1 MKEQEIIFSSGSP
14 HPLGATLMEGGCNF
28 AIHCPNADMVQLC
41 FYHLDT
47 EEQVAV
53 VDMPAKT
60 DKVWHGFIANIEAG
74 QLYGYRTIGKLI
86 PEKGFEFDAEKLLI
100 DPYTKALN
108 RPAIWNAKQYK
119 GDSQFM
125 VPKSIVTA
133 SQHTPARQNRL
144 NIPLDQ
150 SIIYEAHVKGLT
162 MLHPDIPHELRGK
175 FLGVCHPLV
184 IQHLQQ
190 LGVTAIQLMPVAA
203 FMPEAYITQ
212 KGLTNYWGYNP
223 INFFSPEPR
232 YVIKNA
238 VEEFKSMVSCLHD
251 AGIEVILDVV
261 FNHTAESGLGGPI
274 LSFRGLDNTSFY
286 LFERNEFGAVDYNK
300 YVNNSG
306 CGNSV
311 NTAFPYVMKM
321 VMDALRYWVTTMG
334 VDGFRFDLAASLGR
348 DPYEFSTFSA
358 FFRTLRQ
365 DPVLIE
371 SKLIAEPWDI
381 GHGGYRLG
389 QFPTNWLECND
400 KYRDT
405 VRAFWRGDKGLTS
418 DFATRLLG
426 SRDVFPKGSRSILTS
441 VNNVTYHDGFTLQD
455 LVSYAERHNEG
466 NGEQNRDGHGHNL
479 SANYGHEGF
488 SKDPTIVS
496 LRERQ
501 KRNMFTTLM
510 LSQGIPH
517 VLGGDELSRTQ
528 KGNNN
533 AYCQDNEISWVN
545 WKMNERKQDFL
556 DFCSH
561 VILLRKSSQ
570 ILRYLSLPEDD
581 YCLGYNV
588 AKVRWYR
595 PDGARKVEDDW
606 HDQNNQAF
614 AVELKGVAELL
625 DDNNEHWL
633 LVFNASD
640 HEVVFNLPDLSLEC
654 AWQLML
660 DTRYAKITELPDL
673 QVTSTFVQAVKT
685 VCVFRRSTV
694 TEETK
699 ARLNKLAKD
708 LKKVN

>member
-1 MKEQEIIFSSGSP
+1 MKQQEMSLAPGRP
-14 HPLGATLMEGGCNF
+14 HPLGATLTEDGCNF
-28 AIHCPNADMVQLC
+28 AIHCPNAEQVQLC
-41 FYHLDT
+41 LFHADT
-47 EEQVAV
+47 EEQIAV
-53 VDMPAKT
+53 IDMPAKT
-60 DKVWHGFIANIEAG
+60 GKIWHGFIANIKVG
-74 QLYGYRTIGKLI
+74 QLYGYRTMGKNI
-86 PEKGFEFDAEKLLI
+86 PGTGFEFDPEKLLI

-108 RPAIWNAKQYK
+108 RPAIWNAKQYN

-125 VPKSIVTA
+125 VPKSVVTA
-133 SQHTPARQNRL
+133 TEQSFISRGGQYPYTPLQQTIL
-144 NIPLDQ
+144 
-150 SIIYEAHVKGLT
+150 YEAHVKGLT
-162 MLHPDIPHELRGK
+162 MLHPDVPEELRGK
-175 FLGVCHPLV
+175 FLGVCHPAV
-184 IQHLQQ
+184 IQHLSK
-190 LGVTAIQLMPVAA
+190 LGITAIQLMPVAA
-203 FMPEAYITQ
+203 FMPEPYIMQ

-223 INFFSPEPR
+223 INFFSPDPR
-232 YVIKNA
+232 YVIKDGI
-238 VEEFKSMVSCLHD
+238 EEFKIMVSGLHD

-274 LSFRGLDNTSFY
+274 LSFKGLDNTSFY

-311 NTAFPYVMKM
+311 NTAYPYVMKM

-348 DPYEFSTFSA
+348 DPYEFSTSSA

-365 DPVLIE
+365 DPTLLQT
-371 SKLIAEPWDI
+371 KLIAEPWDI

-405 VRAFWRGDKGLTS
+405 LRAFWRGDKGRTS

-455 LVSYAERHNEG
+455 VVSYAERHNEE

-488 SKDPTIVS
+488 SKDPTIVAI
-496 LRERQ
+496 RERQ
-501 KRNMFTTLM
+501 KRNMFATLM

-517 VLGGDELSRTQ
+517 VLAGDELSRTQ

-545 WKMNERKQDFL
+545 WKVNERKQDFL
-556 DFCSH
+556 DFCRH
-561 VILLRKSSQ
+561 VIRLRKSSE
-570 ILRYLSLPEDD
+570 ILRHLSLQEDE

-588 AKVRWYR
+588 AKVCWYR

-614 AVELKGVAELL
+614 AVELKGVAETL
-625 DDNNEHWL
+625 DDDTEHWL

-640 HEVVFNLPDLSLEC
+640 HEVVFNLPELSSTS
-654 AWQLML
+654 AWQLQL
-660 DTRYAKITELPDL
+660 DTRYAKLLEMPELC
-673 QVTSTFVQAVKT
+673 VTSTFVQAAKS
-685 VCVFRRSTV
+685 VCVFKRRTALQELLV
-694 TEETK
+694 AK
-699 ARLNKLAKD
+699 ASKVALN
-708 LKKVN
+708 